1 MTELKYRWSFWARPQ
16 QLAPEGD
23 WQTWLVLAGRGFGKT
38 RIGAEW
44 VRDEI
49 QSGRRKRI
57 ALVAAT
63 AADVRDV
70 MVEGESGLLACC
82 RPDFMPEYIPSKRR
96 IVWPNG
102 AICTTF
108 SAEQPRRLRGPQ
120 HDGAWCDELAA
131 WRYAET
137 WDQLQF
143 GLRLGKD
150 PRALVTTT
158 PRPTPAIKELVAAD
172 TTVITRGSTYDNA
185 GNLAP
190 TFLKKILKKY
200 EGTRLGR
207 QELNAE
213 ILDDNPNA
221 LWSRGQIEDT
231 RVTKV
236 PDLIRI
242 VVGVD
247 PQVADPT
254 EAKARAKDGADDT
267 AETGII
273 VAGITG
279 GSDPHGYILDDAS
292 LKDSPNGWGKAILT
306 AYNKFRADRVIA
318 EVNNGGAMVEFV
330 IATVSRDNKQRLAYK
345 AVHASRGKITRAEPV
360 AALYE
365 QKRVHHV
372 GAFSVLEDQMCE
384 WEPGMKSPD
393 RMDALVWALTELF
406 DLTDEIKQP
415 LYTPSMAAATGWR
428 KA

>member
-1 MTELKYRWSFWARPQ
+1 MTELKYRWPFWARPQ
-16 QLAPEGD
+16 QLAPEGE

-38 RIGAEW
+38 RTGAEW

-57 ALVAAT
+57 ALVAPT

-96 IVWPNG
+96 ILWPNG
-102 AICTTF
+102 ALCITY

-143 GLRLGKD
+143 GLRLGSD

-158 PRPTPAIKELVAAD
+158 PRPTPAIKELVASS
-172 TTVITRGSTYDNA
+172 TTVITKGSTYDNA

-190 TFLKKILKKY
+190 TFLSKIVKKY

-221 LWSRGQIEDT
+221 LWQRDLIEEL
-231 RVTKV
+231 RVNRF
-236 PDLIRI
+236 PDLTRI

-247 PQVADPT
+247 PQVADPDKT
-254 EAKARAKDGADDT
+254 EDDDS

-273 VAGITG
+273 IGGVTAGD
-279 GSDPHGYILDDAS
+279 DPHAYILADYS
-292 LKDSPNGWGKAILT
+292 LRETPQKWGSAVVSGF
-306 AYNKFRADRVIA
+306 NKFKADRVVA

-330 IATVSRDNKQRLAYK
+330 IATIARDTHQRIPYK
-345 AVHASRGKITRAEPV
+345 AVHASRGKVSRAEPV
-360 AALYE
+360 SALYE

-372 GAFSVLEDQMCE
+372 GAFPILEDQMCE
-384 WEPGMKSPD
+384 WQPGMKSPD
-393 RMDALVWALTELF
+393 RLDALVWLLTELMVKSSPR
-406 DLTDEIKQP
+406 TGR
-415 LYTPSMAAATGWR
+415 MA
-428 KA
+428 